1 MVPCSST
8 REGVSSCE
16 AWLGDTLT
24 ALWLGW
30 LVRQALASSLAV
42 AELRKR
48 LWNRRMANPKAVWL
62 PRDAQSIPVFAP

>member
-1 MVPCSST
+1 MVTPLPFLPLLPQVQFGGVSVVPCSSA
-8 REGVSSCE
+8 REGVSSYG
-16 AWLGDTLT
+16 AWVGDTLT

-48 LWNRRMANPKAVWL
+48 L
-62 PRDAQSIPVFAP
+62 